1 MQRYFTEELVG
12 DNGTI
17 TIAGDDSHHM
27 IQVMRMSPGDV
38 VYIVS
43 NQQTYEMEI
52 VEGSAK
58 AVQLG
63 VLNQIDETNEMP
75 VRVSLVCGLPK
86 GDKLELITQKGTEL
100 GMAALYP
107 WKARRSIV
115 KWDDKKNEKK
125 ISRLQKIAKEAS
137 EQSHRSSI
145 PEIHQPITLEELIK
159 ISKTYDVKFIAYE
172 EDAKKSK
179 RQKFAD
185 QLKKVYDKKSILIV
199 FGPEGGLDAQEIE
212 RLIENDFE
220 TIALGPRILRTE
232 TAPLYALSAISYE
245 YE

>member
-12 DNGTI
+12 DNGII
-17 TIAGDDSHHM
+17 TIAGDDAHHM
-27 IQVMRMSPGDV
+27 IQVMRMSSGDV
-38 VYIVS
+38 VYVVS
-43 NQQTYEMEI
+43 HQQTYEMEI

-58 AVQLG
+58 AVQLR
-63 VLNQIDETNEMP
+63 VLNKLEGTNEMP
-75 VRVSLVCGLPK
+75 IRVSLVCGLPK

-107 WKARRSIV
+107 WKAKRSIV

-145 PEIHQPITLEELIK
+145 PEIHRPITLEELIK

-199 FGPEGGLDAQEIE
+199 FGPEGGLDSQEIE